1 MNKRFFA
8 LGLLGV
14 VLAGCN
20 SGQDGKASALMKVGT
35 VDVMRVMEERP
46 ETMDIRLEWANQA
59 GNTYLE
65 ISQVQDQA
73 QAETL
78 QKEIA
83 KRSEIWQRRMDDFME
98 ESVNLIESE
107 TQKVA
112 KEKGLDMVVVQNP
125 LTKTVRYTDGEDLTL
140 DVSLELQKK

>member
-1 MNKRFFA
+1 MSKRSILA
-8 LGLLGV
+8 LGLLA

-20 SGQDGKASALMKVGT
+20 SGGEAGSAKMKVGT
-35 VDVMRVMEERP
+35 VDVMRIMEERP

-73 QAETL
+73 QAEAL
-78 QKEIA
+78 KKEIA
-83 KRSEIWQRRMDDFME
+83 KRSEAWQKRMDEFME
-98 ESVNLIESE
+98 ESIQLVESE

>member
-1 MNKRFFA
+1 MSAVAA
-8 LGLLGV
+8 LRMDPPSWLRAKAAVAESMRKV
-14 VLAGCN
+14 V
-20 SGQDGKASALMKVGT
+20 
-35 VDVMRVMEERP
+35 
-46 ETMDIRLEWANQA
+46 W
-59 GNTYLE
+59 
-65 ISQVQDQA
+65 
-73 QAETL
+73 
-78 QKEIA
+78 QK
-83 KRSEIWQRRMDDFME
+83 RMDDFME

>member
-1 MNKRFFA
+1 
-8 LGLLGV
+8 
-14 VLAGCN
+14 
-20 SGQDGKASALMKVGT
+20 MKVGT
-35 VDVMRVMEERP
+35 VDVMRIMEERP

-73 QAETL
+73 QAEAL
-78 QKEIA
+78 KKEIA
-83 KRSEIWQRRMDDFME
+83 KRSEAWQKRMDEFME
-98 ESVNLIESE
+98 ESIQLVESE